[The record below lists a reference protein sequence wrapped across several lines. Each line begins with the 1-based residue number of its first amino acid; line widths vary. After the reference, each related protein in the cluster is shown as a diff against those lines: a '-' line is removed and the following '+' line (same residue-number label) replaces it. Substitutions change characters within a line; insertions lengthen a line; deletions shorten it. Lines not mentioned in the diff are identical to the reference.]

1 MTHKVQMKTLLHH
14 DQPQKFSR
22 PFFYQIAQRLIEMTV
37 SILLLLLLSPVFL
50 IVSLAIVLTSKGPI
64 FFLQERIGINGKPFT
79 IWKFRTMT
87 INASPPS
94 LQTEKWRN
102 GIPDEFIYKSSPGIS
117 VTNIGKILR
126 KYSIDE
132 LPQLINIVKGDMS
145 FVGPRPETP
154 NITTFYNDY
163 QKQRL
168 LVKPGIT
175 GYAQINGRSHLTHG
189 MKIEYDLYYIQS
201 KSFLLDIKIISRTF
215 FLLIKPDG
223 AY

>member
-1 MTHKVQMKTLLHH
+1 MTHKAQMKPFLH
-14 DQPQKFSR
+14 QNKPQMFSR
-22 PFFYQIAQRLIEMTV
+22 PFFYQIWQRIIEMTF
-37 SILLLLLLSPVFL
+37 SILLLLLLSPIFL
-50 IVSLAIVLTSKGPI
+50 IVSLAIILTSEGPV
-64 FFLQERIGINGKPFT
+64 FFLQERVGINGKPFT

-87 INASPPS
+87 INALPPS
-94 LQTEKWRN
+94 LQTEEWKD
-102 GIPDEFIYKSSPGIS
+102 GIPDQFIYKSSPGIS

-154 NITTFYNDY
+154 NIASFYNDY

-201 KSFLLDIKIISRTF
+201 KSFLFDIKIISRTF
-215 FLLIKPDG
+215 FLIIKPDG